1 MPSASNRSR
10 NFECVQVRILPGAAL
25 LRRENEMSQIM
36 ATSVNMTRAE
46 HCAFAKLDMSGKCI
60 AICSHNRLLDGCMF
74 DCIAIKSDSLKE
86 FKDRVEAE
94 RKIH

>member
-1 MPSASNRSR
+1 
-10 NFECVQVRILPGAAL
+10 
-25 LRRENEMSQIM
+25 M

-60 AICSHNRLLDGCMF
+60 AACVHNRLLDGFMF
-74 DCIAIKSDSLKE
+74 DCIAIKSDTHKE
-86 FKDRVEAE
+86 FTDRIESE